1 MHPDLRL
8 SNLDSLPVMKRR
20 LAKSIMAGPITKQ
33 TLAEFAISA
42 QTSRGTATS
51 AFTPLFYF
59 LLDPSRMPPISALD
73 ALDANTLSNLS
84 GGFLALT
91 CIVDARPSRQTFPD
105 LWPRIS
111 SWSYYVFQH
120 EEFLVKVLGLS
131 SLKEY
136 YLRMMKFLDHMSKLP
151 SNQATIVS
159 ARTSHVLA
167 ARAWSYYSDQTVL
180 STHPGALLAISEI
193 FIQGVVRL
201 DDIFEGLDG
210 DVSDLA
216 CLIARQSELAVP
228 PSASQMDMDKFCY
241 LVMTLSVVSQIDDIS
256 NSEPSHRHI
265 VCSALLPQGFVR
277 TLTIAGLTLSDI
289 SPAEFSKE
297 YSIAIGLLLCVL
309 QVLLEQDQG
318 SQSVQTAV
326 RCGLLRTLLVVST
339 WTHYDEAVVHYIHLI
354 LTGILGPFTVYYP
367 VLEELEKVDALD
379 IVHKAAR
386 LRLHPKLVE
395 GWRTFGSA
403 VRARLEL
410 RDSFHSD
417 PAQCRNVC
425 GSCGTILAK
434 NLLRR
439 CSRCRWEMYCST
451 DCQARDWRSGHRL
464 YCALDHISRIK
475 VRMTYTRKEYTFLR
489 FLLHHEYTT
498 AKFDIALAHVLR
510 WKEKPDTWVFT
521 AFDFRYFPVRVNTK
535 DIAAEAFPPGGW
547 GYVDQGTRTRMVAV
561 LPTSK
566 VAGAPANHWAF
577 LLARENESVVGEL
590 REIAGR
596 MRGGGEGDGEVGD
609 MDKEKVREE
618 VKKVMEREGA
628 TAVALEH

>member
-8 SNLDSLPVMKRR
+8 SNLDSLPIMKRR

-33 TLAEFAISA
+33 TLAEFATV
-42 QTSRGTATS
+42 QLSRPTTPTS

-59 LLDPSRMPPISALD
+59 LLDPTRMPPISALD
-73 ALDANTLSNLS
+73 ALDANTLSDLS

-111 SWSYYVFQH
+111 SWSYYIFQH

-151 SNQATIVS
+151 ANQAIIVS

-167 ARAWSYYSDQTVL
+167 ARAWSYYSDQAVF
-180 STHPGALLAISEI
+180 STHPGALLTISDI
-193 FIQGVVRL
+193 LVQGVVRL
-201 DDIFEGLDG
+201 DDIFEGLRG

-216 CLIARQSELAVP
+216 YLIARQSELAVP
-228 PSASQMDMDKFCY
+228 PEASSMDMDKFCY

-256 NSEPSHRHI
+256 NSGPSHRHV

-277 TLTIAGLTLSDI
+277 TLTVAGLTLSDI

-309 QVLLEQDQG
+309 QVVLEQDRG

-326 RCGLLRTLLVVST
+326 RCGLLRTLLAVST
-339 WTHYDEAVVHYIHLI
+339 WSHFDEAVVHYIHLI
-354 LTGILGPFTVYYP
+354 LANILGPFTVYYH
-367 VLEELEKVDALD
+367 VLEELEKADALD
-379 IVHKAAR
+379 IVDQAAR

-410 RDSFHSD
+410 RDSFHLD

-425 GSCGTILAK
+425 GSCGIILAK

-451 DCQARDWRSGHRL
+451 NCQARDWRSGHHRF
-464 YCALDHISRIK
+464 YCAMDHISRISMSFSFSATPLWPSSFIHSLRSPNDLHPQG
-475 VRMTYTRKEYTFLR
+475 VHLPPLPRPPRIHYRQIRHRPRTCSPLEGEARHLGVHGLR
-489 FLLHHEYTT
+489 F
-498 AKFDIALAHVLR
+498 
-510 WKEKPDTWVFT
+510 
-521 AFDFRYFPVRVNTK
+521 
-535 DIAAEAFPPGGW
+535 
-547 GYVDQGTRTRMVAV
+547 QV
-561 LPTSK
+561 LPSQGEYK
-566 VAGAPANHWAF
+566 GHCCGGVSAWRMGICGPGDEDEDGCGAAYVEGCGGAG
-577 LLARENESVVGEL
+577 ESLGVS
-590 REIAGR
+590 A
-596 MRGGGEGDGEVGD
+596 GEGE
-609 MDKEKVREE
+609 
-618 VKKVMEREGA
+618 
-628 TAVALEH
+628 